1 MHMKIGTRLGIVL
14 GLFLLLQAI
23 TAFIGIWQ
31 LHEVTTSAK
40 LMGQQVNNQLKLAQN
55 WHAAIELNWAR
66 SKGALLDSDHKKID
80 QWRVDIEKTSQ
91 SITETSK
98 RLRDLMTTEEGIA
111 LMTQVDAAREAYRT
125 PRSLL
130 FKRRA
135 AGEDVAQAV
144 EQELSPLGEAYVKS
158 VDRIAA
164 HHQNEFDRLLS
175 QANQTANLGRTILL
189 TTSVF
194 VLLSGGFLILVL
206 NRSIVMPIRKT
217 IDNVTTITEKLAR
230 GNNNLSQ
237 RTEEQA
243 SALEET
249 AAAMEEL
256 DSTAQQNASNVKQA
270 NQMAQGASQIAT
282 EGNTAIHEM
291 IATMK
296 GISEASNKIADF
308 SSMVDKIAFQTNI
321 LALNAAVE
329 AARAGEQGRGF
340 GVVAN
345 EVRTLAQRSAE
356 AAKEISQL
364 IATNVERTTQGMR
377 LVDHAGATMSDIVG
391 AINKVTILM
400 NEISVA
406 SSEQSASVAQIS
418 SAVTQLDRNTQQNA
432 SMVEEM
438 ASTTVNLRKEAIGLA
453 MSAGVSS

>member
-1 MHMKIGTRLGIVL
+1 MRMKIGTRLAIVL
-14 GLFLLLQAI
+14 GVFLLIQAI
-23 TAFIGIWQ
+23 TASIGIWR
-31 LHEVTTSAK
+31 LHEMTASAK
-40 LMGQQVNNQLKLAQN
+40 LMGQQANNQLKLAQK
-55 WHAAIELNWAR
+55 WHAYIELNWVR
-66 SKGALLDSDHKKID
+66 SKGALLDSDYKKID
-80 QWRVDIEKTSQ
+80 QWQVEIEKTSQ
-91 SITETSK
+91 SITEVSK
-98 RLRDLMTTEEGIA
+98 RLRDLMSTEEGVA
-111 LMTQVDAAREAYRT
+111 MLAQVDEAREAYRK
-125 PRSLL
+125 PRSAL

-144 EQELSPLGEAYVKS
+144 EQELTPLGEAYVKA
-158 VDRIAA
+158 VERIAA
-164 HHQNEFDRLLS
+164 QQQSDFDRLLN
-175 QANQTANLGRTILL
+175 QVNQTADFGQTILL
-189 TTSVF
+189 TTSVC
-194 VLLSGGFLILVL
+194 VLLGGGFLVFLL
-206 NRSIVMPIRKT
+206 NRSIVLPIRKT
-217 IDNVTTITEKLAR
+217 IDNVTAITEKLAR

-256 DSTAQQNASNVKQA
+256 DSTAQQNANNVKQA
-270 NQMAQGASQIAT
+270 NHLAQGASQIAT
-282 EGNTAIHEM
+282 EGNTAVREM
-291 IATMK
+291 IVTMK
-296 GISEASNKIADF
+296 GINEASNKISDF
-308 SSMVDKIAFQTNI
+308 SSMIDKIAFQTNI

-356 AAKEISQL
+356 AAKEINQL
-364 IATNVERTTQGMR
+364 IATNVDRTAQGMR

-391 AINKVTILM
+391 SINKVTVLM

-418 SAVTQLDRNTQQNA
+418 SAVNQLDRNTQQNA

-438 ASTTVNLRKEAIGLA
+438 AAAAVNLRKEAIGLA
-453 MSAGVSS
+453 MAAGSSS